1 MTGKLKLTLKLKS
14 KILLIII
21 PLLILFGSLTFI
33 IVRIQ
38 VNKLVIMNL
47 NKSLDSNIKLS
58 YNILDMR
65 YPGMWRVEGENLYKG
80 NKLINGDTDF
90 VDFIKN
96 ATSSPTTIFL
106 GDTRVATNVI
116 KDGERAVGTKVA
128 QQVADEVLNKGN
140 EFGGEVLIVDS
151 MHEAKYVPIKDS
163 NGKAIGIFFIG
174 IEKAKITAEINSL
187 MINIGLTML
196 GVLVLSVILTM
207 IATNPIAKNVNNI
220 KLSLSKIAAGD
231 LTTVCTVMSKD
242 EIGEI
247 AQSVNDM
254 KNNMNILVD
263 NIRNDS
269 ENLQLSAEN
278 LSQVSEEMSTSSDE
292 VARSIQDVAKGT
304 EEQANDLT
312 DITYSLSKFGED
324 IDNIVCSIKD
334 IDSSSSLI
342 NNMSK
347 ESNKDMNQLVASVEN
362 VSSSFNEFTSKITQL
377 GKNINRV
384 TEITNVINSIAD
396 QTNLLALNASIEAA
410 RAGEAGRGFTVV
422 ATNIRD
428 LAEQSKSSS
437 KDINMLIESI
447 SNETLSII
455 KSTNLMNLEIGNQ
468 MNMID
473 TTIESFRKIITSIDE
488 ISPKIEAV
496 ASSAASVNEEKNGIS
511 SKIESSAS
519 IAEEVSASSEEIA
532 ASSQEMSASS
542 QEVTATAQSL
552 YSMTQKMLSQINK
565 FKL

>member
-1 MTGKLKLTLKLKS
+1 MTGKLKLKLKT

-38 VNKLVIMNL
+38 VNKLVIMNF

-58 YNILDMR
+58 YNTLDMT
-65 YPGMWRVEGENLYKG
+65 YPGMWRVDGENLYKG

-90 VDFIKN
+90 VDYIKN
-96 ATSSPTTIFL
+96 ATSSPATIFL

-116 KDGERAVGTKVA
+116 KDGKRAVGTKVA
-128 QQVADEVLNKGN
+128 EQVADEVLSKGKEYN
-140 EFGGEVLIVDS
+140 GEVPVLDS
-151 MHEAKYVPIKDS
+151 IYEAKYIPIKDS

-174 IEKAKITAEINSL
+174 IEKTQITAEINSL
-187 MINIGLTML
+187 MINIGLTIL

-207 IATNPIAKNVNNI
+207 AATTPIIRNVNNI

-231 LTTVCTVMSKD
+231 LTTVCTVRSND

-254 KNNMNILVD
+254 KSNMNVLVD

-312 DITYSLSKFGED
+312 DITYSLSKFGDD

-334 IDSSSSLI
+334 IDSSSALI

-347 ESNKDMNQLVASVEN
+347 ESNKDMNQLVASVET

-410 RAGEAGRGFTVV
+410 RAGESGRGFTVV

-447 SNETLSII
+447 SNETISII
-455 KSTNLMNLEIGNQ
+455 KSTDLMNSELGSQ
-468 MNMID
+468 MDMID
-473 TTIESFRKIITSIDE
+473 TTIESFRNIITSINE

-496 ASSAASVNEEKNGIS
+496 ASSAASVNEEKNAIS

-519 IAEEVSASSEEIA
+519 IAEEVSASAEQIS

-552 YSMTQKMLSQINK
+552 YSMTEKMLDQINK